1 MRRLAAIAMLVLAG
15 CGFTPSN
22 IVQLNE
28 QSGPFRVSADN
39 VYSPL
44 ADNIERALSA
54 TGARLARTDEP
65 AYQIVIVSEE
75 TNRRALSIN
84 EFAQVREYVIR
95 YSVQYSLLD
104 PQGAVLIDRQPVELR
119 RVYTYDAQL
128 SAGSPAEEALL
139 KREMQAEMIRAI
151 LRRSS
156 IVLQPTAS

>member
-1 MRRLAAIAMLVLAG
+1 MRGLAVAAMLVLAG
-15 CGFTPSN
+15 CGFQPSN

-54 TGARLARTDEP
+54 TGARLAQYDEP
-65 AYQIVIVSEE
+65 AYRIVIASEE
-75 TNRRALSIN
+75 TSTRALSIN

-95 YSVQYSLLD
+95 YAVQYSLLD
-104 PQGAVLIDRQPVELR
+104 PQGKVLIDRQSVELR

-151 LRRSS
+151 LRRTSV
-156 IVLQPTAS
+156 VLKPEVP

>member
-1 MRRLAAIAMLVLAG
+1 MRAISWILLMVLAG
-15 CGFTPSN
+15 CGCKPSN

-28 QSGPFRVSADN
+28 QSGPFRVSAEN
-39 VYSPL
+39 IYSPL

-54 TGARLARTDEP
+54 GGARLAGKDEP
-65 AYQIVIVSEE
+65 AYQIVIASEQSD
-75 TNRRALSIN
+75 TRALSIN

-95 YSVQYSLLD
+95 YTVQYSLLD
-104 PQGAVLIDRQPVELR
+104 PQGNALVDRQTVELR

-151 LRRSS
+151 LRRTSV
-156 IVLQPTAS
+156 VLQPAAS

>member
-1 MRRLAAIAMLVLAG
+1 MRRWAAAAMLVLAG
-15 CGFTPSN
+15 CGFQPSN

-28 QSGPFRVSADN
+28 QFGPFRVSADN
-39 VYSPL
+39 IYSPL

-54 TGARLARTDEP
+54 TGARLAQSDEP
-65 AYQIVIVSEE
+65 AYRIVIASEQ
-75 TNRRALSIN
+75 TSTRALSIN

-95 YSVQYSLLD
+95 YAVQYSLLD
-104 PQGAVLIDRQPVELR
+104 PQGNILIDRQSVELR

-151 LRRSS
+151 LRRTS
-156 IVLQPTAS
+156 IVLQPAVP